1 MVRIVGWTIAGL
13 PSISP
18 IRERASRYWGISEPT
33 DSMFRKS
40 IGRAWHLA
48 VTFGPIFAIA
58 LTQVAARRWS

>member
-1 MVRIVGWTIAGL
+1 
-13 PSISP
+13 
-18 IRERASRYWGISEPT
+18 
-33 DSMFRKS
+33 MFRKS